1 MFAEF
6 KHALHRLRGQTIG
19 WAIGVG
25 LYGLMMVALF
35 DTMAEIEG
43 LQQLFESYPPE
54 LMAFFGEL
62 TMISTPKGYL
72 DTYYFVYMDMIIGIF
87 AIGACASLLVG
98 DEEKGI
104 LDLVMA
110 HPISRSGLYWGRVLA
125 FIASILLV
133 LLVGWLSWLIPSG
146 SSDMNLTWIEFLR
159 PFAPLFA
166 ILVLFGLLALFLSL
180 ILPSGRLAGML
191 SGALLVGNFLLQG
204 LARINDELEPI
215 IKFTPLNYYQSGEAV
230 DGLKWEWLA
239 GLLGAALIFALLGW
253 LLFERREI
261 RVGGEAGWGLSFL
274 RRKEKHRAVS

>member
-6 KHALHRLRGQTIG
+6 KHALSRFRGQIIG

-35 DTMAEIEG
+35 DSMAEIEG
-43 LQQLFESYPPE
+43 LQQLFESYPKE
-54 LMAFFGEL
+54 LMAFFGEM
-62 TMISTPKGYL
+62 TKISTPKGYL
-72 DTYYFVYMDMIIGIF
+72 DVYYSSYMTMIISIF

-110 HPISRSGLYWGRVLA
+110 HPINRAGLYWGRVLA
-125 FIASILLV
+125 FIAAVLLV
-133 LLVGWLSWLIPSG
+133 LLVGWLSWVIPSG
-146 SSDMNLTWIEFLR
+146 STEMNLTWVEFLR
-159 PFAPLFA
+159 PFVPLFA

-180 ILPSGRLAGML
+180 ILPSGRLAGMI

-204 LARINDELEPI
+204 LARINDKLEPI
-215 IKFTPLNYYQSGEAV
+215 IKLTPLNYYQGGNAV
-230 DGLKWEWLA
+230 DGLKWGWLA
-239 GLLGAALIFALLGW
+239 GLFGAALIFALLGW

-261 RVGGEAGWGLSFL
+261 RVGGEAGWGLPFL
-274 RRKEKHRAVS
+274 RRKKKHSAAS